1 MGNTMYSD
9 LSCTMVVVPCEPIS
23 IKDKLEFAETIL
35 RIIKMV
41 SEFGQ
46 SDIAKSISDWIIDF
60 ISNLWAKKIS
70 IYHLAL
76 NRTKKLIYKYLF

>member
-23 IKDKLEFAETIL
+23 IKDKLEFVETIL

-41 SEFGQ
+41 LEFGQ
-46 SDIAKSISDWIIDF
+46 SDIVKSISDWIIDF
-60 ISNLWAKKIS
+60 ISNL
-70 IYHLAL
+70 
-76 NRTKKLIYKYLF
+76 

>member
-41 SEFGQ
+41 LEFGQ

-60 ISNLWAKKIS
+60 ISNL
-70 IYHLAL
+70 
-76 NRTKKLIYKYLF
+76 

>member
-9 LSCTMVVVPCEPIS
+9 LSCTMVVIS
-23 IKDKLEFAETIL
+23 IKDKLEFVETIL

-41 SEFGQ
+41 LEFGQ

-60 ISNLWAKKIS
+60 ISNLWAKNI
-70 IYHLAL
+70 HLSS
-76 NRTKKLIYKYLF
+76 